1 SAPDDVEWNHSYFP
15 IRVNDDFPV
24 SRDALYE
31 ALKAENIY
39 SRRYFYPLISAF
51 SMYRHLPSAQPQ
63 HLPIATGIAERILC
77 LPIFPDLTEEDQ
89 RRVVDA
95 IRAQAALGL
104 AEKVA

>member
-1 SAPDDVEWNHSYFP
+1 
-15 IRVNDDFPV
+15 
-24 SRDALYE
+24 
-31 ALKAENIY
+31 
-39 SRRYFYPLISAF
+39 
-51 SMYRHLPSAQPQ
+51 Q

-95 IRAQAALGL
+95 IRAQAALGF